1 VIPKCLERKLGELES
16 ICSEHGLS
24 FDCVVIDDAQEFL
37 CHLLGDQDFP
47 VAVAAILLSGM
58 DEEEGDPT
66 EVLEELDFGGPE
78 AFRDLDSDEEDLL
91 SDLEDLA
98 SEWA

>member
-1 VIPKCLERKLGELES
+1 MIPTCLERKVTELES

-24 FDCVVIDDAQEFL
+24 FVCVVIDDEQGFL
-37 CHLLGDQDFP
+37 CHLLGDEDFP
-47 VAVAAILLSGM
+47 LAAAAILLSGM
-58 DEEEGDPT
+58 DEEDGEPT

-78 AFRDLDSDEEDLL
+78 AFRDLHSDEEDFL